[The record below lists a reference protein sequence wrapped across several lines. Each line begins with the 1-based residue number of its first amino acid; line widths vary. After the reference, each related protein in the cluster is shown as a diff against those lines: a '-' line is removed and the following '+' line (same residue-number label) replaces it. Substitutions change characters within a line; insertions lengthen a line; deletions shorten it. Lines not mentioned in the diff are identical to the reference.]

1 MRVILLLL
9 LSTFSSWSYGQQCRN
24 EKEIEGITSSC
35 QMSYYRFAP
44 ECNFGD
50 GLCLS
55 LVLQGLLNKNLF
67 DYRADIRRVY
77 NTPLKR
83 KLFKKTKKYQVHYKS
98 MLSDLEEATN
108 SEFCAEMD
116 SYWLYDLKYKGFGF
130 LSNSLIPS
138 GRLYRFINVSKVGSY
153 DFIYASEK
161 DAVDIEDWEN
171 TSSTKYIF
179 FEVKPSKG
187 FILTNI
193 LRFIWFTSN
202 ISYDFEGN
210 LDISCEESNSLSSFY
225 IYKVHK

>member
-1 MRVILLLL
+1 
-9 LSTFSSWSYGQQCRN
+9 
-24 EKEIEGITSSC
+24 
-35 QMSYYRFAP
+35 
-44 ECNFGD
+44 
-50 GLCLS
+50 
-55 LVLQGLLNKNLF
+55 
-67 DYRADIRRVY
+67 
-77 NTPLKR
+77 
-83 KLFKKTKKYQVHYKS
+83 
-98 MLSDLEEATN
+98 
-108 SEFCAEMD
+108 
-116 SYWLYDLKYKGFGF
+116 
-130 LSNSLIPS
+130 
-138 GRLYRFINVSKVGSY
+138 
-153 DFIYASEK
+153 